1 MHDLIVHDENGVV
14 LWLTGEFDTV
24 VLSHETFQ
32 KLLSN
37 HLKATTM
44 KKNVLV
50 FVSLCILCLFARQAQ
65 AVNVEHPS
73 VAIIN
78 TEDNVPTGY
87 EAIFLEG
94 KLSYSAG
101 PNDIVA
107 GASKNSVYLHF
118 NQSFGNVSISI
129 FNAEGNLVYN
139 SVVDTSMQRTII
151 IPIMGNS
158 DGTFSVVLDNAFGDV
173 EGDFRRNE

>member
-1 MHDLIVHDENGVV
+1 
-14 LWLTGEFDTV
+14 
-24 VLSHETFQ
+24 
-32 KLLSN
+32 
-37 HLKATTM
+37 M
-44 KKNVLV
+44 KKNVLI
-50 FVSLCILCLFARQAQ
+50 FVSLCALCLLTCQVQ
-65 AVNVEHPS
+65 AVNVERLS
-73 VAIIN
+73 ITIIN

-87 EAIFLEG
+87 EAIYLEG
-94 KLSYSAG
+94 KLSFSAG

-158 DGTFSVVLDNAFGDV
+158 DGTYTVVLDNANGFA
-173 EGDFRRNE
+173 EGEFNR

>member
-1 MHDLIVHDENGVV
+1 
-14 LWLTGEFDTV
+14 
-24 VLSHETFQ
+24 
-32 KLLSN
+32 
-37 HLKATTM
+37 M

-50 FVSLCILCLFARQAQ
+50 FLSLCALCLLTWQVQ
-65 AVNVEHPS
+65 AVNVERS
-73 VAIIN
+73 SITIIN
-78 TEDNVPTGY
+78 TMDNVPTGY
-87 EAIFLEG
+87 EVIDLKG

-118 NQSFGNVSISI
+118 NQSFGNVSIFI
-129 FNAEGNLVYN
+129 YNADGNLVYN
-139 SVVDTSMQRTII
+139 SVVDTSMQQTVI

-158 DGTFSVVLDNAFGDV
+158 DGTFSVVLDNAFGDA